1 MSRRYIEINSAFRN
15 RNLYPKQ
22 AQFDV
27 ILSQTGIKT
36 NSLEALDPVID
47 AYPFYSFSGFA
58 GGQVSAG
65 TFNGGTFQFPN
76 LSTASSIVDDYYNG
90 YTITDTTIAETRT
103 IINYVG
109 STQTITPDHPFTRA
123 LWSTVDTYTIDDPS
137 AGSSI
142 PAIIHLGPAAFPIN
156 EFYTGDIIEDVTIGE
171 FRTITTYDG
180 NTRIA
185 TLDSPFSAAWAI
197 NDSYKIRRG
206 IPVRQN
212 TLVASTIN
220 TATLDAGASTIN
232 NYYTGMYI
240 YIPSTGDVRRISSY
254 DGATRI
260 ATVAPFFSTSPG
272 AVAYEILQFSR
283 DAFSPIAYN
292 GSTVSQQ
299 ELSCYQIELI
309 ALLLPNS
316 TLKTGLGSRIIYYP
330 YVYVEFSTTESTN
343 TNVIQS
349 NNPNGIN
356 ALFIAPISDVP
367 IPTTSQFIKI
377 DGNGM
382 VQTIKFK
389 PNSNFKFSVK
399 LPNGELYE
407 TLIPDTTS
415 PLPPDPTIQII
426 AIFQIESL

>member
-1 MSRRYIEINSAFRN
+1 MSRRYLEINSAFRN

-47 AYPFYSFSGFA
+47 AYPFYSFSGFV
-58 GGQVSAG
+58 GGQVAAG
-65 TFNGGTFQFPN
+65 TFNGGNFINPV
-76 LSTASSIVDDYYNG
+76 LAIGSSTVDNYYNG
-90 YTITDTTIAETRT
+90 YTITDTTLGETRT
-103 IINYVG
+103 IIGYVA
-109 STQTITPDHPFTRA
+109 SSQTVTLDHPFSNTWA
-123 LWSTVDTYTIDDPS
+123 VTDTYTIDDPS
-137 AGSSI
+137 AGSSV
-142 PAIIHLGPAAFPIN
+142 PATIHLDPNAFRIN
-156 EFYTGDIIEDVTIGE
+156 EFYTGDIIEDSTIGE
-171 FRTITTYDG
+171 FRTIAGYIG

-185 TLDSPFSAAWAI
+185 TLDTPFSAAWAI

-220 TATLDAGASTIN
+220 SATLDAGASTVN

-254 DGATRI
+254 DGATRVAI
-260 ATVAPFFSTSPG
+260 VAPYFSASPG

-283 DAFSPIAYN
+283 DAFSPIVYN

-299 ELSCYQIELI
+299 ELSCYRIELI
-309 ALLLPNS
+309 SLQLPNV

-330 YVYVEFSTTESTN
+330 YVYVELSTTESTN
-343 TNVIQS
+343 TNIIES
-349 NNPNGIN
+349 NNPNSVN

-367 IPTTSQFIKI
+367 IPDTSQFIKI

-382 VQTIKFK
+382 IQTIKFK
-389 PNSNFKFSVK
+389 PNSNLKFSIK
-399 LPNGELYE
+399 LPNGELFE
-407 TLIPDTTS
+407 TLIPDSTS
-415 PLPPDPTIQII
+415 PLPPNPIIQII
-426 AIFQIESL
+426 AVFQIEKV